1 MLVLHIITILQA
13 FNYTSLMFGPASAEG
28 VTFETFQPIDA
39 RLKGLVAYYYLHRS
53 TDPDFRLTYTYYPH
67 WRNGLTLY
75 KGAEVLADDQRSL
88 VSGSS
93 RKASPIALFSKNYH
107 HAIEVHMSGEF
118 TKLGIAFEALG
129 FNHFIEQEL
138 SLAFPNTVSSS
149 KHFMHRFSDLLPEHP
164 HKDWSL
170 NVSDLEQL
178 LLAEIKS
185 FKEERLKQAVGL
197 LIHSEELPSVE
208 QLAAQVGVSRKTLLR
223 DFEKHLACSVTS
235 YRKMVRFRKA
245 MNHYQQQAGTS
256 RFTDLALENN
266 YYDQAAFIR
275 HFKEVSGLT
284 PRQFFRMLE
293 QFGQE
298 DTFWRKNP

>member
-1 MLVLHIITILQA
+1 
-13 FNYTSLMFGPASAEG
+13 MFGAASAEG
-28 VTFETFQPIDA
+28 VTFETFQPIDD

-53 TDPDFRLTYTYYPH
+53 RNPDFRLSYTYYPH

-75 KGAEVLADDQRSL
+75 HGAEVLADDERSI
-88 VSGSS
+88 VQGSTAA
-93 RKASPIALFSKNYH
+93 ASPIALFSKNYH
-107 HAIEVHMSGEF
+107 RAIEVSMKGEF
-118 TKLGIAFEALG
+118 IKLGVAFEALG
-129 FNHFIEQEL
+129 FNHFIDQEL
-138 SLAFPNTVSSS
+138 SLAFPNTVSRSE
-149 KHFMHRFSDLLPEHP
+149 HFMQHLSGVLAESLHESP
-164 HKDWSL
+164 SL
-170 NVSDLEQL
+170 NVPALEQC
-178 LLAEIKS
+178 LLAELRP
-185 FKEERLKQAVGL
+185 FGEERLKQVVAL
-197 LIHSEELPSVE
+197 LIRSEELPSVE
-208 QLAAQVGVSRKTLLR
+208 ELASHVRVSRKTLLR
-223 DFEKHLACSVTS
+223 DFEKHLGCSVSS

-245 MNHYQQQAGTS
+245 MNHYQQQAGSS